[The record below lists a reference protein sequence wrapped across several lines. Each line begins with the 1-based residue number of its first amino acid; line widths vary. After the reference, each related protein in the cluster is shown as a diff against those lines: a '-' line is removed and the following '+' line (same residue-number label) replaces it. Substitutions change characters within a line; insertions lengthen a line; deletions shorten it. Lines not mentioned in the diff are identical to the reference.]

1 MSRRVVITGMGCVSA
16 LGDDWATLK
25 ANLLKQKTATRVMPE
40 WDKFVDL
47 QTRLGA
53 PVDHFQLPSHYTRRA
68 ARSMGRV
75 SLLAVR
81 ASELAIQESG
91 LIDNPV
97 LTNGNTGIA
106 YGSSAGSMDSL
117 RIIGYILETGKMKG
131 LTAATYIQSMSHTAA
146 VNIGIFFKIRGRVIP
161 TSSACTSG
169 SQAIGYAYESIR
181 YGKQKVMVAGGAEEL
196 SAFTAMIFDVLFA
209 TSTKN
214 TTPQLT
220 PSPFDKSRDGLVVG
234 EGAATLI
241 LEEYEHARTRGAK
254 IYAEIAGYGC
264 NSDGMHITQP
274 DAVSMAAVMRLS
286 LQDAGLKEKE
296 IGYINLHGTGTKHGD
311 IAESMATNEV
321 FSSAVPVSGV
331 KGHFGHTLGA
341 SGALEAMITINMIN
355 EGWAVPNA
363 NLVEVD
369 PDCAKI
375 DFIIESARKISTQ
388 YSMSNNFAFGGINT
402 SLIFRKTI

>member
-25 ANLLKQKTATRVMPE
+25 DNLLKQKTAIRVMPE
-40 WDKFVDL
+40 WDLFDDL

-53 PVDHFQLPSHYTRRA
+53 PVDHFQVPANYTRRA
-68 ARSMGRV
+68 TRSMGRV

-81 ASELAIQESG
+81 ASELALNDSG

-97 LTNGNTGIA
+97 LTDGNTGIA

-146 VNIGIFFKIRGRVIP
+146 VNVGIFFKIRGRVIP

-169 SQAIGYAYESIR
+169 SQAIGYAFESIR

-220 PSPFDKSRDGLVVG
+220 PSPFDKNRDGLVVG

-254 IYAEIAGYGC
+254 IYAEVVGYGC

-274 DAVSMAAVMRLS
+274 DAASMAAVMKLA
-286 LQDAGLKEKE
+286 LQDAGLSTRN

-311 IAESMATNEV
+311 IAESMATNEI
-321 FSSAVPVSGV
+321 FGSEVPVSGV

-363 NLVEVD
+363 NLTEVD
-369 PDCAKI
+369 PDCGKLDYICGA
-375 DFIIESARKISTQ
+375 ERKIETEH
-388 YSMSNNFAFGGINT
+388 SMSNNFAFGGINT
-402 SLIFRKTI
+402 SLIFSKS